1 MYENLVNHI
10 QRFVRLTADE
20 QAILS
25 SYLNFRE
32 VARKEHILNEGQICS
47 ANHFI
52 IKGCFRMYSITE
64 TGLEQ
69 IVHFGIENWWI
80 TDYMS
85 LDRVQ
90 PSQFSIQAVERSS
103 IAILHKSMQDELF
116 ARVPTLERYFRLVLQ
131 RAYAASVMRV
141 KFIFT
146 ESGEE
151 RFNNFKQAFPEFIQ
165 RIPQYMLASYLGFT
179 PEFLSKIRAKRESR

>member
-1 MYENLVNHI
+1 MIENLAAHI
-10 QRFVRLTADE
+10 RRFVTLTSEEEKMVLAGFACRD
-20 QAILS
+20 
-25 SYLNFRE
+25 
-32 VARKEHILNEGQICS
+32 VKKKDHILKEGQLCTS
-47 ANHFI
+47 NHFI
-52 IKGCFRMYSITE
+52 LKGCFRMYAITE

-85 LDRVQ
+85 LDRQ
-90 PSQFSIQAVERSS
+90 IPSQFSIQAIEPST
-103 IAILHKSMQDELF
+103 IAILHKQAQDELF
-116 ARVPTLERYFRLVLQ
+116 DRVPKLERYFRLVLQ
-131 RAYAASVMRV
+131 RAYAASIMRV

-151 RFNNFKQAFPEFIQ
+151 RFRNFNNAFPEFIQ

-179 PEFLSKIRAKRESR
+179 PEFLSKIRAKKS